1 MDGLGGSLLMAAI
14 TIPAS
19 YFVARGCLRGL
30 VRVLNR
36 RENRSMLSSQP

>member
-1 MDGLGGSLLMAAI
+1 MDGLAGSLLMAAI
-14 TIPAS
+14 TIPCS

-36 RENRSMLSSQP
+36 RENRNMLSSQP

>member
-1 MDGLGGSLLMAAI
+1 MDSLAGSLLMAAL

-19 YFVARGCLRGL
+19 YFLARGCLRGL
-30 VRVLNR
+30 VRILNR

>member
-1 MDGLGGSLLMAAI
+1 MDGLAGSLLMAAI